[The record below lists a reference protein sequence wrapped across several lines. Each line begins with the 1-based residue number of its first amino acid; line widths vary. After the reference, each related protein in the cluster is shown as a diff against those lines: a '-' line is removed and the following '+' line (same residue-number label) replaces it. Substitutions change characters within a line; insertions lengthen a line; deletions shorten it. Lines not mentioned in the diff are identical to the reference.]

1 MNAVWE
7 KYYAGRYDQHK
18 ESFVKRYAAFVRS
31 FLYRYL
37 AMSAIETLLRMGMEA
52 FAGGDDK
59 KKKEEW
65 YKRFLRE
72 WAANS
77 LSGVTSAFVG
87 INAASELVSG
97 MIKGE
102 LYHTGRYGGVVSA
115 AFDRVFDPMQKL
127 YALQKDNSKIDAL
140 DFGRAL
146 TKAYLGTK
154 HGVSD
159 TLTDGFWN
167 TARFMTDNYRLNNP
181 DDLREFIAKTI
192 LDKKLKQK

>member
-1 MNAVWE
+1 
-7 KYYAGRYDQHK
+7 
-18 ESFVKRYAAFVRS
+18 
-31 FLYRYL
+31 
-37 AMSAIETLLRMGMEA
+37 
-52 FAGGDDK
+52 
-59 KKKEEW
+59 
-65 YKRFLRE
+65 
-72 WAANS
+72 
-77 LSGVTSAFVG
+77 
-87 INAASELVSG
+87 
-97 MIKGE
+97 
-102 LYHTGRYGGVVSA
+102 
-115 AFDRVFDPMQKL
+115 MQKL

-181 DDLREFIAKTI
+181 DDLWEFFAKSI